1 MASKPEPNC
10 FMTFIKPFQAI
21 KPELDEIT
29 SPDVF
34 FGEVKKNYP
43 EFYKA
48 GFFNRMSSESLYVY
62 QIKSTQ
68 GTKTGLVCRIPV
80 EEYIKGDVVKHENT
94 LAAKE
99 QKMLLLTLERQA
111 MVKPVLLTYP
121 EVNEIETEIKKQIK
135 GLKPTYEIKFD
146 VENQLHLFYAISD
159 GKAIVALQEL
169 FKKHVPKTYVA
180 DGHHRLATSHLLKR
194 RMRKKKMPPETYNY
208 FLCGLFPTNELEI
221 HDYNRIVEFDTFS
234 PMVLMALLSRKFNV
248 QILEEPRKPKG
259 KHELVLALGG
269 EWFSLVWRPKIL
281 KKYSST
287 LESLDV
293 NLLNEE
299 VLSNIFSVE
308 DITTDRK
315 VGYIEG
321 PKGLAA
327 ISQRLANKENCA
339 AFILPPLTW
348 DEFLDITN
356 AGITLPPKSTWF
368 EPRMKNGVIIYGY

>member
-1 MASKPEPNC
+1 
-10 FMTFIKPFQAI
+10 MTFIKPFQAI

-43 EFYKA
+43 EFYRA
-48 GFFNRMSSESLYVY
+48 GFFNRMSSESLYIY
-62 QIKSTQ
+62 QIKSER
-68 GTKTGLVCRIPV
+68 GTRTGMICRIPV
-80 EEYIKGDVVKHENT
+80 DEYLKGDVVKHEHT

-121 EVNEIETEIKKQIK
+121 EVSTIEDNIKKHIK
-135 GLKPTYEIKFD
+135 DKKPTYEIKFE
-146 VENQLHLFYAISD
+146 VENELHLFYAISD
-159 GKAIVALQEL
+159 GKDILELQEL
-169 FKKHVPKTYVA
+169 FKEHVPKTYVA
-180 DGHHRLATSHLLKR
+180 DGHHRLATSSLLYKR
-194 RMRKKKMPPETYNY
+194 MKKKKIPTESHKYI
-208 FLCGLFPTNELEI
+208 LCGLFPTNELEI

-248 QILEEPRKPKG
+248 KLLETPRRPEE
-259 KHELVLALGG
+259 KHEIILAMG
-269 EWFSLVWRPKIL
+269 EAWFSLVWRPKIL

-287 LESLDV
+287 VETLDV
-293 NLLNEE
+293 NLLNKE

-308 DITTDRK
+308 DITTDRR

-321 PKGLAA
+321 PKGLEGVAQKVA
-327 ISQRLANKENCA
+327 GKENSA
-339 AFILPPLTW
+339 AFILHPVTW
-348 DEFLDITN
+348 DEFLEITN

-368 EPRMKNGVIIYGY
+368 EPRMKNGVIVYGY

>member
-1 MASKPEPNC
+1 
-10 FMTFIKPFQAI
+10 MTFIKPFQAI

-48 GFFNRMSSESLYVY
+48 GFFNRMSSESLYIY
-62 QIKSTQ
+62 QIKSEGHTQ
-68 GTKTGLVCRIPV
+68 TGLICRIPV
-80 EEYIKGDVVKHENT
+80 KEYLNGDVVKHEHT

-121 EVNEIETEIKKQIK
+121 EVGEIEKKLQQHIKD
-135 GLKPTYEIKFD
+135 LEPTYEIHFD
-146 VENQLHLFYAISD
+146 AENQLHVFYAVTD
-159 GKAIVALQEL
+159 GKSILELQEL
-169 FKKHVPKTYVA
+169 FEQHVPKTYVA
-180 DGHHRLATSHLLKR
+180 DGHHRLATSALLHKR
-194 RMRKKKMPPETYNY
+194 MKKKKMPPETYNY
-208 FLCGLFPTNELEI
+208 ILCGLFPTNELEI
-221 HDYNRIVEFDTFS
+221 HDYNRIVEIDSFS
-234 PMVLMALLSRKFNV
+234 PMVLMALLSRKFNI
-248 QILEEPRKPKG
+248 QLLDEPRKPKG
-259 KHELVLALGG
+259 KHEIVMVVGE
-269 EWFSLVWRPKIL
+269 EWFSLVWRAKIL

-287 LESLDV
+287 LETLDV
-293 NLLNEE
+293 NLLNQE
-299 VLSNIFSVE
+299 VLSNIFSVA
-308 DITTDRK
+308 DITTDRR

-321 PKGLAA
+321 PKGIEGIQEKIAGNEKA
-327 ISQRLANKENCA
+327 A

-348 DEFLDITN
+348 DEFLEITN